1 MKNTWKLLWGKLCC
15 EYILQYFSCIQ
26 LYIKLYS
33 ILTQCAWVQNLWHLT
48 LKKEDFLKMSLTVKD
63 EIFHI
68 NDTNINQILTSRPIG
83 FIRSYGIKLI
93 TKRYLWGKYKTYAKF
108 TFNSFRAGQGIKS
121 KWCVIIK
128 VLQPDRIY
136 QFMTLKSNLLTS

>member
-1 MKNTWKLLWGKLCC
+1 MCGNLCC

-33 ILTQCAWVQNLWHLT
+33 ILTQCAWVQNLSIDIWP
-48 LKKEDFLKMSLTVKD
+48 KKKDFLKMSLIVKD
-63 EIFHI
+63 ESFHI
-68 NDTNINQILTSRPIG
+68 NDTNINQILTSKPIG
-83 FIRSYGIKLI
+83 VIRSFGIKLI
-93 TKRYLWGKYKTYAKF
+93 TKRYLWGNYKTYAKL

-128 VLQPDRIY
+128 VLQPERIY
-136 QFMTLKSNLLTS
+136 QFMNLKSYLSTS

>member
-1 MKNTWKLLWGKLCC
+1 MCGNLCC

-33 ILTQCAWVQNLWHLT
+33 ILTQCAWVQNLSIDIWP
-48 LKKEDFLKMSLTVKD
+48 KKKDFLKMSLIVKD
-63 EIFHI
+63 ESFHI
-68 NDTNINQILTSRPIG
+68 NDTNINQILTSKPIG
-83 FIRSYGIKLI
+83 VIRSFGLKLI
-93 TKRYLWGKYKTYAKF
+93 TKRYLWGKYKTYAKL

-128 VLQPDRIY
+128 VLQPERIY
-136 QFMTLKSNLLTS
+136 QFMNLKSYLSTS